1 MENQMNSARKFRI
14 GRLAGMVGIGVN
26 LILFTVKLIAGLLI
40 GSMAMVAD
48 AVNNVTDAASSIL
61 VLLGYVFAAKP
72 ADRKHPYGHARME
85 HLCSLMI
92 SILVTILG
100 IELFTSSLDTLRKG
114 DGGGAV
120 FSPIAVGIM
129 GFSIAVKIALAIF
142 YRQLGKRIDSASLRA
157 SAMDSIGDVCATC
170 AVIVGMLL
178 TPILGAKTDA
188 VLGML
193 IATYIFIMGVRLIVD
208 GVNILLGEAPDVEL
222 VRKIVAKL
230 KSYDGVLGIHD
241 LVIHNYGVDKYF
253 ATVHVEMDAER
264 DIFEAH
270 ERIDQMEADMSRDM
284 GIQLVIHL
292 DPICLSDERIN
303 HLRAEVQSIT
313 SEVASEYSSPLS
325 MHDFRAV
332 FGPNRTNLIFDIAAA
347 DDMPLTNE
355 ELVETLRAEIRK
367 RCGENYHAA
376 ITIDRDYTSNRY

>member
-1 MENQMNSARKFRI
+1 MENLTDTAQKFRI
-14 GRLAGMVGIGVN
+14 GRLAGTIGIGVN
-26 LILFTVKLIAGLLI
+26 LVLFAAKLIAGLLV
-40 GSMAMVAD
+40 GSMAMIAD

-61 VLLGYVFAAKP
+61 VLLGYIFAAKP

-100 IELFTSSLDTLRKG
+100 IELFTSSLDTLLEG
-114 DGGGAV
+114 DGAGAL

-129 GFSIAVKIALAIF
+129 CLSIAVKIALALF
-142 YRQLGKRIDSASLRA
+142 YSQIGRRIDSASLRA
-157 SAMDSIGDVCATC
+157 SAMDSIGDVCATA

-178 TPILGAKTDA
+178 TPVLGAKTDA

-193 IATYIFIMGVRLIVD
+193 IATYIFAMGVRLIIE

-222 VRKIVAKL
+222 VRKIVSKL

-253 ATVHVEMDAER
+253 ATVHVEIDAAR
-264 DIFEAH
+264 DILESH
-270 ERIDQMEADMSRDM
+270 ECIDRMEADMNREM
-284 GIQLVIHL
+284 GIQLVVHL
-292 DPICLSDERIN
+292 DPICLSDARIN
-303 HLRAEVQSIT
+303 HLRAEIQSIT

-332 FGPNRTNLIFDIAAA
+332 FGPNHTNLIFDIAAT
-347 DDMPLTNE
+347 DEMPLTNE
-355 ELVETLRAEIRK
+355 ELVEALRAEIRK
-367 RCGENYHAA
+367 RCGENCHAA

>member
-1 MENQMNSARKFRI
+1 MENLLDSAKKFRI
-14 GRLAGMVGIGVN
+14 GKLAGVVGIVVN
-26 LILFTVKLIAGLLI
+26 LLLFSLKLIAGLFI

-72 ADRKHPYGHARME
+72 ADRRHPYGHARME

-100 IELFTSSLDTLRKG
+100 IELFTSSFDTLLES
-114 DGGGAV
+114 DGAGAA
-120 FSPIAVGIM
+120 FSPIAIGIM
-129 GFSIAVKIALAIF
+129 GFSITVKISLAIF
-142 YRQLGKRIDSASLRA
+142 YSQIGKRIDSASLRA
-157 SAMDSIGDVCATC
+157 SAMDSIGDVCATG
-170 AVIVGMLL
+170 AVIAGMFL
-178 TPILGAKTDA
+178 TPVLGPKTDA

-193 IATYIFIMGVRLIVD
+193 IAAYIFVMGVRLIVD

-222 VRKIVAKL
+222 VRRIVVKL
-230 KSYDGVLGIHD
+230 KSYEGVLGIHD
-241 LVIHNYGVDKYF
+241 LVIHNYGLDKYF
-253 ATVHVEMDAER
+253 VTVHVEMDAVR
-264 DIFEAH
+264 DILESH
-270 ERIDQMEADMSRDM
+270 ECIDRMEADMNRDM
-284 GIQLVIHL
+284 GIQLVVHL

-313 SEVASEYSSPLS
+313 SEISSEYSSPLS

-332 FGPNRTNLIFDIAAA
+332 FGPNRTNLIFDIATT
-347 DDMPLTNE
+347 DDIPLTNE
-355 ELVETLRAEIRK
+355 ELVEALRTEIRK